1 MISAANEIE
10 RNRDE
15 NMICNTVAC
24 DGTWKKR
31 SYNSLN
37 GIVTVISVNTWKC
50 TDYQI
55 RTKNCKTCQS

>member
-1 MISAANEIE
+1 MISAANEIK

-37 GIVTVISVNTWKC
+37 GIVTVISVNT
-50 TDYQI
+50 
-55 RTKNCKTCQS
+55 